1 MRFSAS
7 RLACSTSFQMALSLM
22 SRSGRTQHNEFH
34 HGKLE
39 LLRPGKTILS
49 LAVML
54 LAFVGVAVQSGAQD
68 MSTGALNVTVTD
80 SGGALIPGAKLVLKD
95 LGTNDVHAVTT
106 KDNGTIVIPF
116 LNPAVYSL
124 TVSKTGFASNQ
135 YAQVTITTNQVT
147 NLAVAL
153 KVGATTDTV
162 TVTSDRSPILDTTS
176 NTLSTNIDMKQVQDL
191 PTGARDVSSL
201 AFLVPGA
208 VDDNINNL
216 PGGAENVSANGFST
230 VINRNK
236 SGGFDSNNTRTVQRL
251 ESTQEMTVETGEL
264 DASKGGTAAMDI
276 GFLTQ
281 RGTNRFHGQLF
292 WDYRSEA
299 MNANSWARNFAHQP
313 RGLLIINDFGASV
326 GGPLWKDKLF
336 FFASLGNYRRPFQ
349 NLVTTSIP
357 TPLALSGVY
366 TYFPCQNANATPT
379 NCKTSSSVTA
389 TENVLQIGASA
400 GCPTCTST
408 INSVV
413 AADLANIQQAIAM
426 SGVTV
431 TAGSDV
437 NHENINF
444 SNHGST
450 IQRFPTLRID
460 YNVTPNFRLTGT
472 AVGTFTYNNHSGN
485 PPYPGLAFAADATSS
500 KNRSYQ
506 AVAGFD
512 WTIRPNIVN
521 AFRVGYLYTFG
532 EYSSQ
537 GLGAPTPAMT
547 AAGDLIAGFG
557 FNTGINGFLNLHGG
571 SLYPVR
577 SLKDD
582 TTWSHGKHT
591 ISFGVELS
599 TEVDHYYNN
608 QFVPYIYINGIA
620 DGDPVLGALDN
631 SAAVSNGP
639 TSDQGDVENL
649 YALLNGRVND
659 YSLGQFVNSKTKQF
673 QPGIS
678 FNLHE
683 KLTQVALFAQDSW
696 KATPTLTLNAG
707 LRWDFSGAS
716 TDETGFYTHPSISDL
731 WGPSGQGNL
740 FKPGTLAGNFNA
752 VEGPAA
758 QAYAPTY
765 IHPQPSVG
773 FAWNPHH
780 DSDTVIGKIF
790 GNGKSVIRGSFT
802 LKNYTEGA
810 QNFWNFGSNNGSNFN
825 TYFTTGAVA
834 PTPGVTPGPGFFN
847 AGSYVLGMST
857 PATVSS
863 SPIPYQSVITESS
876 LALQGDTIA
885 TFDPHIKQPY
895 LESWQ
900 FGIQRQLTANNVIEV
915 RYVGN
920 VSKDQWLV
928 KNYNEVNIFENGFLN
943 EFEAAQANLAA
954 SGGTTFKGANPTP
967 IMDQAFKTSG
977 AGAYKNST
985 FIKDLQQ
992 GQAGAMANSLAGNA
1006 TYLCSL
1012 TGANFPQCGAQGFA
1026 GTGNYPINFF
1036 QANPY
1041 MAGGSIL
1048 EMGNYGF
1055 SNYNALQVDFRQNT
1069 NHGMQFDVNYT
1080 FSKGLGTTVQG
1091 STAPGYYGGRSNSA
1105 GGFFTLRNQG
1115 LNYFPSAFDVRHVM
1129 HASGT
1134 YDLPFGH
1141 GRMFFNQNPVAN
1153 AVVGGWTIGTIVTW
1167 ESGEPHLLS
1176 GGTATFNGGGNSG
1189 VELIGVTASQ
1199 LQHSMQRHNVPG
1211 KGYVEML
1218 DSKYLQANG
1227 SANPAYITPEYTAG
1241 KIGNLVWLH
1250 SPTNFNTDFALNKVV
1265 PIYRDQV
1272 NLKLQ
1277 GVFLNAFNHVSWTGM
1292 QTSIQS
1298 TTFGTTSTVFGS
1310 GARQIEVRANL
1321 TF

>member
-1 MRFSAS
+1 MPGNR
-7 RLACSTSFQMALSLM
+7 RP
-22 SRSGRTQHNEFH
+22 RSVF
-34 HGKLE
+34 
-39 LLRPGKTILS
+39 S
-49 LAVML
+49 LAAVL
-54 LAFVGVAVQSGAQD
+54 LAFLAVGVSGNAQD
-68 MSTGALNVTVTD
+68 MSTGSLNVTVTD
-80 SGGALIPGAKLVLKD
+80 SAGALVPGAKLVLKD
-95 LGTNDVHAVTT
+95 LGTNDVHTVTT
-106 KDNGTIVIPF
+106 KGDGTIVIPF

-124 TVSKTGFASNQ
+124 TVSKEGFASNH
-135 YAQVTITTNQVT
+135 YARVTITTNQVT
-147 NLAVAL
+147 NLTAAL
-153 KVGATTDTV
+153 KVGATTETV
-162 TVTSDRSPILDTTS
+162 TVSSDRSPILDTTG

-191 PTGARDVSSL
+191 PTSGRSVTSL

-216 PGGAENVSANGFST
+216 PGGAENESANGFST
-230 VINRNK
+230 MINRNK
-236 SGGFDSNNTRTVQRL
+236 SGGFDSESTVTVQRL

-276 GFLTQ
+276 GFLTK
-281 RGTNRFHGQLF
+281 RGTNQFHGSLF
-292 WDYRSEA
+292 EDYRSEA
-299 MNANSWARNFAHQP
+299 LNANSWARNFAKQP
-313 RGLLIINDFGASV
+313 RGLLIINDFGASI

-366 TYFPCQNANATPT
+366 TTPGG
-379 NCKTSSSVTA
+379 TA
-389 TENVLQIGASA
+389 TENVLQVGAAA
-400 GCPTCTST
+400 GCSTCTST
-408 INSVV
+408 INPVV

-426 SGVTV
+426 PGVTI

-444 SNHGST
+444 SNHGSQ
-450 IQRFPTLRID
+450 IERFPTLRMD
-460 YNVTPNFRLTGT
+460 YNVTKNFRLTGT
-472 AVGTFTYNNHSGN
+472 AVGTFNYNNHSGN
-485 PPYPGLAFAADATSS
+485 PPYPGPAFAADATSS
-500 KNRSYQ
+500 KARDYQ
-506 AVAGFD
+506 VVAGFD
-512 WTIRPNIVN
+512 WTIKPNIVN
-521 AFRVGYLYTFG
+521 AFRVGYLYANS
-532 EYSSQ
+532 EYSAQ
-537 GLGAPTPAMT
+537 GLGAPTPQMT
-547 AAGDLIAGFG
+547 AAGDLIANETGSFG
-557 FNTGINGFLNLHGG
+557 LNTGINGFNALHGG

-608 QFVPYIYINGIA
+608 QFVPYIYIDSIS
-620 DGDPVLGALDN
+620 DGDPVLTTLDN
-631 SAAVSNGP
+631 SPAVLNGSQ
-639 TSDQGDVENL
+639 TDKALVESL
-649 YALLNGRVND
+649 YATLNGRVD
-659 YSLGQFVNSKTKQF
+659 YYSLGQFVNSQTKQF

-740 FKPGTLAGNFNA
+740 FKPGTLSGNFNA

-765 IHPQPSVG
+765 VHPEPTVG
-773 FAWNPHH
+773 FAWNPHQDK
-780 DSDTVIGKIF
+780 DSAIGRIF
-790 GNGKSVIRGSFT
+790 GYGKSVVRGSFT
-802 LKNYTEGA
+802 LKTYTEGA

-825 TYFTTGAVA
+825 TYFTTEPVA
-834 PTPGVTPGPGFFN
+834 PTPGVTPGAGFYN
-847 AGSYVLGMST
+847 AGSYVLGMPVPQT
-857 PATVSS
+857 LSS
-863 SPIPYQSVITESS
+863 SPIPYQQVIPESY

-900 FGIQRQLTANNVIEV
+900 FGIQRQLTQNSVIEV

-928 KNYNEVNIFENGFLN
+928 KNYNEVNIFENGFLA
-943 EFEAAQANLAA
+943 EFQAAQANLTA
-954 SGGTTFKGANPTP
+954 SGGKTFKGANPTP
-967 IMDQAFKTSG
+967 IMDQAFKTVG
-977 AGAYKNST
+977 ASAYTNST
-985 FIKDLQQ
+985 FINDLKT
-992 GQAGAMANSLAGNA
+992 GQAGAMAGSLAGNA

-1012 TGANFPQCGAQGFA
+1012 TGANYPECGAQGFA
-1026 GTGNYPINFF
+1026 GSGTYPINFW

-1041 MAGGSIL
+1041 MNGGSIL

-1055 SNYNALQVDFRQNT
+1055 SNYNALQVDFRQNPT
-1069 NHGMQFDVNYT
+1069 HGMQFDVNYT

-1105 GGFFTLRNQG
+1105 GGFITLRNEG

-1134 YDLPFGH
+1134 YDFPFGH
-1141 GRMFFNQNPVAN
+1141 GRQFFNQNPIAN
-1153 AVVGGWTIGTIVTW
+1153 SVLGGWTVGTIVTW

-1176 GGTATFNGGGNSG
+1176 GGTSTVNGSSSG
-1189 VELIGVTASQ
+1189 IVLTGVTPSQ
-1199 LQHSMQRHNVPG
+1199 LQHSIHARTVPG
-1211 KGYVEML
+1211 KAYVQL
-1218 DSKYLQANG
+1218 FDPKYIGANG
-1227 SANPAYITPEYTAG
+1227 EANPAYITYQSTPG
-1241 KIGNLVWLH
+1241 QFGRFLWLH
-1250 SPTNFNTDFALNKVV
+1250 DPTNFNTDLALTKRV
-1265 PIYRDQV
+1265 PIYREI

-1277 GVFLNAFNHVSWTGM
+1277 ANFLNAFNHVSWTGM
-1292 QTSIQS
+1292 QASVQS
-1298 TTFGTTSTVFGS
+1298 TTFGTTSTVFGA
-1310 GARQIEVRANL
+1310 GARQIELQANVQ
-1321 TF
+1321 F